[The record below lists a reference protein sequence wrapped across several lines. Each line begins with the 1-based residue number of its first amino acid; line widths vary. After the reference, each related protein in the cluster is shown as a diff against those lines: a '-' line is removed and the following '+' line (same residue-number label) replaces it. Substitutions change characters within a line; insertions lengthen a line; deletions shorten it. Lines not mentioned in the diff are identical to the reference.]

1 MNSCTQQ
8 NIREDWSKYSKKR
21 IENKDKNKWKEDSWK
36 SLKEIKIKEIDQ
48 RILLIV
54 VVAKNQIEILVKN
67 QINVRYKKVKDN

>member
-8 NIREDWSKYSKKR
+8 NIREDWCKYSKKK
-21 IENKDKNKWKEDSWK
+21 IENKDRNKWKEDSWK

-48 RILLIV
+48 RILLKV

-67 QINVRYKKVKDN
+67 LIKVQYKKVKDN